1 MSLDTAPAPV
11 SDPLE
16 SLDLQKSMSARRL
29 KNMVATGVVIA
40 CFVAAVVPLVLVLGT
55 VVARGLERLSPYFLT
70 HSMRGVNPNQPTGGI
85 YHAIVGTVQQVGIA
99 TLIAVPLALL
109 AAIYLVEYG
118 RGKLAKTI
126 SFFVD
131 VMTGLPSIVAGLF
144 IYTLCILT
152 LGGSFAGIYGA
163 LALAILMLPVVIRS
177 TEEMLKLVP
186 NELRE
191 SSYALG
197 VARWRTIMKIVVP
210 TALPGIMT
218 GIMLGIARVTGETAP
233 LLLTTFFTTSLNT
246 NPFEGAQTALPQLI
260 YVEATRGLPAA
271 IDRAWAAA
279 LTLIVIVMMLNL
291 VARIVAWRS
300 SRKQAR

>member
-1 MSLDTAPAPV
+1 MSLDTLERTPAPAP
-11 SDPLE
+11 LG
-16 SLDLQKSMSARRL
+16 SLDLHRSMSARRI
-29 KNMVATGVVIA
+29 KNMIATGVVVL
-40 CFVAAVVPLVLVLGT
+40 CFALAVIPLVAVLGT
-55 VVARGLERLSPYFLT
+55 VIARGVERLSPYFLT

-85 YHAIVGTVQQVGIA
+85 YHAIIGTIQQVGIA

-109 AAIYLVEYG
+109 GAIYLVEYG

-197 VARWRTIMKIVVP
+197 
-210 TALPGIMT
+210 
-218 GIMLGIARVTGETAP
+218 IARLTGETAP

-279 LTLIVIVMMLNL
+279 LTLIIIVMALNL
-291 VARIVAWRS
+291 VARLVAWRT
-300 SRKQAR
+300 SRKAAR

>member
-1 MSLDTAPAPV
+1 
-11 SDPLE
+11 
-16 SLDLQKSMSARRL
+16 
-29 KNMVATGVVIA
+29 MVATSLVIA
-40 CFVAAVVPLVLVLGT
+40 CFVAAVVPLVAVLGT
-55 VVARGLERLSPYFLT
+55 VIAKGLERLSPYFLT

-85 YHAIVGTVQQVGIA
+85 YHAIIGTVQQVGIA

-118 RGKLAKTI
+118 RGRLAKTI

-152 LGGSFAGIYGA
+152 LGGSFAGVYGA

-197 VARWRTIMKIVVP
+197 VARWRTIKDIVVP

-218 GIMLGIARVTGETAP
+218 GVMLGVARVTGETAP
-233 LLLTTFFTTSLNT
+233 LLLTTFFTTSINT
-246 NPFEGAQTALPQLI
+246 DPFHGAQTALPQLI

-271 IDRAWAAA
+271 VDRAWAAA
-279 LTLIVIVMMLNL
+279 LTLIVIVMALNL
-291 VARIVAWRS
+291 VARLVAWRT
-300 SRKQAR
+300 SRKAAR